1 MRMRDRNPEISLM
14 PEFDSEEAFNSN
26 FAKETAAVAPY
37 RDSQGRLVLD
47 DIHDLPKVVEKVFPG
62 IPNLRILFSTTIK
75 RRHLH
80 ICASRVQ

>member
-1 MRMRDRNPEISLM
+1 MRDRNPEISLM

-47 DIHDLPKVVEKVFPG
+47 DIHDLPKVVEKVFAGHPEFTHTFFYD
-62 IPNLRILFSTTIK
+62 N
-75 RRHLH
+75 
-80 ICASRVQ
+80 